1 MNLDTQRLI
10 LLLVFSFSVLMLWDA
25 WEKHNRPKPAPQ
37 TAAQQA
43 QQTVPTPSAPIQGQA
58 APAPASKGG
67 DAVPSKPTAAPAKS
81 EIVQVQTDLMLVEID
96 SAGGTLRR
104 VELLKHRDAVDPKKP
119 FVLLGAEHSY
129 SAQSGLTGE
138 GGPNHRT
145 LWRIEDGPR
154 ALAPGQD
161 VLEVRLSAKGSD
173 GVSVEKRYTF
183 RRNSYIVDVD
193 LRVTNSLAAP
203 LQPHAYFQL
212 VRDDKAPAGETA
224 MMKTFSGPVYYT
236 QENAYHK
243 VDFSDVAK
251 EKSGIPPQAK
261 DGWIG
266 MVQHYFV
273 AAWLPPQ
280 DRPREYFARKLPDGL
295 FATGTILGIG
305 DIPPG
310 ETRGVQMRLFVGPQE
325 QHRLKQAAPG
335 LDLVVDYGWLTIIAW
350 PLFWLL
356 EKYHSLSGNW
366 GVAIILLT
374 ITIKLV
380 FFPLSAAS
388 YKSMAKMKLVTPRLT
403 KIREMY
409 AHDRQRMNQAM
420 MELYKTEKINPLGG
434 CFPILVQIPVFIALY
449 WVLLAAIELRHA
461 PFILWIKDLSALDPY
476 FVLPILMA
484 ATMVLQTRMNPK
496 PPDPVQAKVMQFMPY
511 VFSVF
516 FFFFP
521 AGLVLYWLVNN
532 CLSIAQQWQ
541 IQRMFDRDKT
551 AHARR

>member
-10 LLLVFSFSVLMLWDA
+10 LLLIFSFSVLMLWDA
-25 WEKHNRPKPAPQ
+25 WERHNRPKPPPQ
-37 TAAQQA
+37 SAAQKA
-43 QQTVPTPSAPIQGQA
+43 QQTVPTPSVPIAGKRPASAAPKAGA
-58 APAPASKGG
+58 AAPPAPATPAAKGE
-67 DAVPSKPTAAPAKS
+67 VLR
-81 EIVQVQTDLMLVEID
+81 VRTDLMVAEID
-96 SAGGTLRR
+96 SVGGTLRE
-104 VELLKHRDAVDPKKP
+104 VELIAHRDADDASKR
-119 FVLLGAEHSY
+119 FILLGPKHHY

-138 GGPNHRT
+138 GGPNHRS
-145 LWRIEDGPR
+145 LWRFEPGPR
-154 ALAPGQD
+154 ELSPGQD
-161 VLEVRLSAKGSD
+161 ALEVRLSAQGSD
-173 GVSVEKRYTF
+173 GVTVEKRYTF
-183 RRNSYIVDVD
+183 HRNSYIVDLSYAVKNA
-193 LRVTNSLAAP
+193 TGETI
-203 LQPHAYFQL
+203 QPHAYFQL
-212 VRDDKAPAGETA
+212 VRDDTPPAGQTA
-224 MMKTFSGPVYYT
+224 MMKTFTGPVFYT
-236 QENAYHK
+236 QETAYHK

-251 EKSGIPPQAK
+251 GKTNIPAQAK

-266 MVQHYFV
+266 MSQHYFV
-273 AAWLPPQ
+273 AAWLPPEGE
-280 DRPREYFARKLPDGL
+280 PREFYARKLPDDL
-295 FATGTILGIG
+295 FAVGTIVGLGEVAAG
-305 DIPPG
+305 G
-310 ETRGVQMRLFVGPQE
+310 TGSTQMRLYVGPQE
-325 QHRLKQAAPG
+325 QFRLKAAAPG

-356 EKYHSLSGNW
+356 QKLHGLVGNW

-374 ITIKLV
+374 ILIKLV

-409 AHDRQRMNQAM
+409 ANDRQKMNQAM

-434 CFPILVQIPVFIALY
+434 CFPILVQIPVFISLY

-476 FVLPILMA
+476 YVLPILMA
-484 ATMVLQTRMNPK
+484 GTMILQTRMNPK